1 MESGKEWE
9 KGLSSGIQE
18 KTMIEIVIRKFLEQ
32 MLSVPVFM
40 EFPENPPDR
49 FVILKKGDTTRDNW
63 LETATF
69 ILESYGTSMMG
80 AAKLNQRVK
89 NAMDSLTDL
98 NDVSA
103 SDLAADYPSF
113 DEKNKRYRYQAVYN
127 VTYY

>member
-1 MESGKEWE
+1 
-9 KGLSSGIQE
+9 
-18 KTMIEIVIRKFLEQ
+18 MIEIIVRDYLEQ

-63 LETATF
+63 LETAEF
-69 ILESYGTSMMG
+69 IPESYETSMMD

-89 NAMDSLTDL
+89 DAMDALTELD
-98 NDVSA
+98 NISA
-103 SDLAADYPSF
+103 SDLAADYPAF
-113 DEKNKRYRYQAVYN
+113 DEKNKRHRYQAVYN

>member
-1 MESGKEWE
+1 
-9 KGLSSGIQE
+9 
-18 KTMIEIVIRKFLEQ
+18 MIEVTVRDYLES
-32 MLSVPVFM
+32 MLSIPIFM

-63 LETATF
+63 LETAVF
-69 ILESYGTSMMG
+69 IPESYGTSMMG
-80 AAKLNQRVK
+80 AAELNHLVK

-98 NDVSA
+98 DNVSA
-103 SDLAADYPSF
+103 ADLAADYPAF